1 MERIKLTDDLSFSR
15 IIQGFWRLS
24 NWGQTLSET
33 LKFMNNCIELGITT
47 FDTADIYMSETYQ
60 REAMKL
66 DKTIRNKIEI
76 VTKCGI
82 KPHIEALFKDVKTP
96 HYNSTKDHII
106 NSVDNS
112 LIRLGVDNID
122 VVLIHRPDY
131 LMDPSEVAEAF
142 NEIKKAGKVREF
154 GVSNFTPSQ
163 FNLLASYYDGKL
175 VTNQIE
181 ISPLTVN
188 AFEDGSIDNAMINHS
203 SLMAWSPLSGG
214 KLFKDDCE
222 QAMRVRA
229 SLNEL
234 KEKYSA
240 SSIDQIAYAWILK
253 HPAKIMPIVGSSKIS
268 RVKQATSALNINLS
282 HEDWYYIL
290 ESSLGRSVK

>member
-24 NWGQTLSET
+24 NWGQTPSET

-82 KPHIEALFKDVKTP
+82 KPPIEGLFKDVKTP

-181 ISPLTVN
+181 ISPLTVS

-203 SLMAWSPLSGG
+203 SLMAWSPLAGG

-234 KEKYSA
+234 KEKYSV
-240 SSIDQIAYAWILK
+240 SSIDQIAYSWLLK
-253 HPAKIMPIVGSSKIS
+253 HPAKIMPIVGTSKIS
-268 RVKQATSALNINLS
+268 RVKQATSSLNINLS

>member
-1 MERIKLTDDLSFSR
+1 MERIQLTDELSFSR

-24 NWGQTLSET
+24 HWGQTPSET
-33 LKFMNNCIELGITT
+33 LKFMEQCIEIGITT

-66 DKTIRNKIEI
+66 DKNIRNKIEI

-82 KPHIEALFKDVKTP
+82 KPPIEALFNDVKTP
-96 HYNSTKDHII
+96 HYNSTKEHII

-163 FNLLASYYDGKL
+163 FNLLKSYYDGKL

-181 ISPLTVN
+181 ISPLTVD
-188 AFEDGSIDNAMINHS
+188 AFEDGSIDNAMLNHS
-203 SLMAWSPLSGG
+203 SLMAWSPLAGG
-214 KLFKDDCE
+214 KLFSDDCE
-222 QAMRVRA
+222 QSMRVRA

-234 KEKYSA
+234 KEKYSV
-240 SSIDQIAYAWILK
+240 SSIDQIAYAWLLK
-253 HPAKIMPIVGSSKIS
+253 HPSKIMPIVGSSKIS
-268 RVKQATSALNINLS
+268 RVKQASSALNINLS

>member
-24 NWGQTLSET
+24 NWGQTPSET

-82 KPHIEALFKDVKTP
+82 KPPIEGLFKDVKTP

-112 LIRLGVDNID
+112 LIRLGIDNID

-222 QAMRVRA
+222 RAMRVRA

-234 KEKYSA
+234 KEKYCA
-240 SSIDQIAYAWILK
+240 SSIDQIAYAWLLK
-253 HPAKIMPIVGSSKIS
+253 HPAKIMPIVGTSKIS

>member
-24 NWGQTLSET
+24 NWGQTPSET

-82 KPHIEALFKDVKTP
+82 KPPIEGLFKDVKTP

-181 ISPLTVN
+181 ISPLTVS

-203 SLMAWSPLSGG
+203 SLMAWSPLAGG

-234 KEKYSA
+234 KEKYSV
-240 SSIDQIAYAWILK
+240 SSIDQIAYSWLLK
-253 HPAKIMPIVGSSKIS
+253 HPAKIMPIVGTSKIS

>member
-24 NWGQTLSET
+24 NWGQTPSET

-82 KPHIEALFKDVKTP
+82 KPPIEGLFKDVKTP

-142 NEIKKAGKVREF
+142 NEIKKSGKVREF

-203 SLMAWSPLSGG
+203 SLMAWSPLAGG

-234 KEKYSA
+234 KEKYSV
-240 SSIDQIAYAWILK
+240 SSIDQIAYAWLLK
-253 HPAKIMPIVGSSKIS
+253 HPAKIMPIVGTSKIS

>member
-24 NWGQTLSET
+24 NWGQTPSET

-82 KPHIEALFKDVKTP
+82 KPPIEGLFKDVKTP

-154 GVSNFTPSQ
+154 GVSNFTSSQ

-181 ISPLTVN
+181 ISPLTVS

-203 SLMAWSPLSGG
+203 SLMAWSPLAGG

-234 KEKYSA
+234 KEKYSV
-240 SSIDQIAYAWILK
+240 SSIDQIAYSWLLK
-253 HPAKIMPIVGSSKIS
+253 HPAKIMPIVGTSKIS